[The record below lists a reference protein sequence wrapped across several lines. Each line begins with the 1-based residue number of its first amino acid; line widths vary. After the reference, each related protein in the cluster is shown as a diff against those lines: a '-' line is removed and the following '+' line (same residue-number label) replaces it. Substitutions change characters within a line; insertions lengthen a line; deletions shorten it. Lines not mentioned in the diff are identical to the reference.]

1 MNERMGVKLQ
11 RIGILTGGG
20 DCPGLNAVIRA
31 ISKPAMS
38 FYRSTV
44 IGIQDGF
51 EGLVEGSM
59 KELSWLDVSGIIG
72 LGGTILGTS
81 NKGDPFRYP
90 VVKGGVVTVE
100 DCSARAMQ
108 HYRDWNLDVLFAIG
122 GDGTMHIARKF
133 SGMGMN
139 VIGVPKTID
148 NDLDG
153 TDVTFGHDTALQIA
167 TEAIDRLHTTASS
180 HHRVMV
186 LEVMGRYA
194 GWIALGAGL
203 SGGADIIL
211 IPEIPFRW
219 ECIYKRVLERS
230 RGARFSIV
238 CVAEGAA
245 PENGDAVVK
254 ERDARRTDPVRLG
267 GIGDLVARR
276 ISEETGLETRVTVLG
291 HLQRGGSPTAFDR
304 ILASKYGVMALDAA
318 SRGEFGCMVSLRGTE
333 VETVR
338 LEDAIGKRKVVEE
351 GSQIVTAARGTGI
364 TFGDC

>member
-1 MNERMGVKLQ
+1 MAVKLQ

-20 DCPGLNAVIRA
+20 DCPGLNAVIRS

-38 FYRSTV
+38 FYHSTV
-44 IGIQDGF
+44 AGIQDGF

-59 KELSWLDVSGIIG
+59 RELSWLDVSGIISR
-72 LGGTILGTS
+72 GGTILGTS

-90 VVKGGVVTVE
+90 AVKDGTVTVT
-100 DCSARAMQ
+100 DCSAQAMK
-108 HYRDWNLDVLFAIG
+108 HYREWNLDVLFAIG

-133 SGMGMN
+133 STMGMN

-167 TEAIDRLHTTASS
+167 TDAIDRLHTTASS

-186 LEVMGRYA
+186 MEVMGRYA
-194 GWIALGAGL
+194 GWIAMGAGL
-203 SGGADIIL
+203 AGGADIIL

-219 ECIYKRVLERS
+219 ERIYRKVRDRS
-230 RGARFSIV
+230 LGARFSIV

-245 PENGDAVVK
+245 PEDGEMVVTEHDAK
-254 ERDARRTDPVRLG
+254 RTDPVRLG
-267 GIGDLVARR
+267 GIGNLVARR
-276 ISEETGLETRVTVLG
+276 ITENTGLETRVTVLG

-304 ILASKYGVMALDAA
+304 ILASKFGVMALEAA
-318 SRGEFGCMVSLRGTE
+318 SRGEFGCMVSLRGRD
-333 VETVR
+333 VGTVR
-338 LEDAIGKRKVVEE
+338 LEEAIGKRKLVQPD
-351 GSQIVTAARGTGI
+351 SQVVTAARGTG
-364 TFGDC
+364 TSFGD